1 MLPPGVK
8 DARPPSMRGQSPSPR
23 GVTIDE
29 TQNEVRDLRHPTH
42 TSHDGSLD
50 DPRSPSVRSQRTPKR
65 FWGRGSGSKS
75 ATPDKDRSASWSP
88 ARSDKDRSASWSP
101 ARTDSARGRSPSPA
115 RSDSARGRSPP
126 SSAAHGG
133 RSPPSPAR
141 SDTSAARDRSD
152 PSPGRSPP
160 SGSRR
165 GRSPLP
171 GTWDSPARRGRG
183 KNDGGGSVDSS
194 DDIWGNIDRYAEQT
208 RSARRG
214 TRR

>member
-88 ARSDKDRSASWSP
+88 ARSDSARGRSPSP
-101 ARTDSARGRSPSPA
+101 ARSDSARGRSPSPA

-126 SSAAHGG
+126 S
-133 RSPPSPAR
+133 PAR

-152 PSPGRSPP
+152 TSPGRSPP

-165 GRSPLP
+165 GRSPSP

-183 KNDGGGSVDSS
+183 KNDAGGSVDSS